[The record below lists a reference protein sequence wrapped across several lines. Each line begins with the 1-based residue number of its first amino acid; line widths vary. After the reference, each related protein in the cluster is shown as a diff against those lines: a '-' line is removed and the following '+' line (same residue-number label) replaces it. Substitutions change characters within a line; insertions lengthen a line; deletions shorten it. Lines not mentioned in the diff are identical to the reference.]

1 MAKGAGDSSSE
12 AKNSIDNPE
21 NARDNEGGNQE
32 HMHAKKD
39 VQNQIQESN
48 TQMSFKVKLSCW
60 VFMVFIINLLC
71 SHITSLYLTIDLK
84 FHVVRFQG
92 PTNER
97 QRAVVTALKHS
108 WAGYRN
114 FAWGHDNLKPIAQ
127 SYSDWFGLGLTIV
140 DAIDTLYIA
149 DMQEEYDEA
158 RRWIESSLKLD
169 INKDVNLFET
179 TIRVLGGL
187 LSIYHL
193 SGEDIYLTKAVELGN
208 RMLPCFD
215 SPSSIPFSDINLLSM
230 KAHAPKWS
238 PDSST
243 SEVTTIQ
250 LEFRD
255 LTRVTNDPVYETAV
269 AKVSKKVHELPKTDG
284 LVPIFINGESNH
296 VHLFF

>member
-1 MAKGAGDSSSE
+1 M
-12 AKNSIDNPE
+12 
-21 NARDNEGGNQE
+21 
-32 HMHAKKD
+32 
-39 VQNQIQESN
+39 
-48 TQMSFKVKLSCW
+48 
-60 VFMVFIINLLC
+60 
-71 SHITSLYLTIDLK
+71 
-84 FHVVRFQG
+84 
-92 PTNER
+92 
-97 QRAVVTALKHS
+97 TALKHS
-108 WAGYRN
+108 WAGYKN

-158 RRWIESSLKLD
+158 KRWIESSLKLD
-169 INKDVNLFET
+169 VNRDVNLFET

-193 SGEDIYLTKAVELGN
+193 SGEDIFLTKAVELGN

-215 SPSSIPFSDINLLSM
+215 SPSSIPYSDVNLLNM

-255 LTRVTNDPVYETAV
+255 LSRVTNDPTYETAV
-269 AKVSKKVHELPKTDG
+269 AKVSEKVHELPKTDG
-284 LVPIFINGESNH
+284 LVPIFINGEFPST
-296 VHLFF
+296 

>member
-1 MAKGAGDSSSE
+1 M
-12 AKNSIDNPE
+12 
-21 NARDNEGGNQE
+21 
-32 HMHAKKD
+32 
-39 VQNQIQESN
+39 
-48 TQMSFKVKLSCW
+48 
-60 VFMVFIINLLC
+60 
-71 SHITSLYLTIDLK
+71 
-84 FHVVRFQG
+84 
-92 PTNER
+92 
-97 QRAVVTALKHS
+97 KHS
-108 WAGYRN
+108 WAGYKN
-114 FAWGHDNLKPIAQ
+114 FAWGHDNLKPITQ

-208 RMLPCFD
+208 RMLPCFE
-215 SPSSIPFSDINLLSM
+215 SPSSIPYSDVNLLSM

-255 LTRVTNDPVYETAV
+255 LSRVTNDPVYETAV
-269 AKVSKKVHELPKTDG
+269 AKVSEKVHELPKTDG
-284 LVPIFINGESNH
+284 LVPIFINGETRLISVFQDILTN
-296 VHLFF
+296 